1 MRKEFGSAPASPDA
15 DKEKEM
21 YVAALLQEARS
32 SMALI
37 TRSLLASGFG
47 DIQDD
52 ELLVFLALTMT
63 DKKSAGS
70 LLRTLGVSDQAV
82 GSATG
87 MLLSRG
93 YLESGEDADEPEQ
106 PSSALTGHGDKALTV
121 IADELKAQ
129 RWANFPFRQ
138 GDIVICAPP
147 RSGTTWTQMICALLI
162 FQTPTLPAPLPKL
175 SPWMETE
182 DPHATRDNLFA
193 QLATQEHRRFMK
205 SHLSLDQMA
214 IDSRVTYIAVAR
226 HPMDMML
233 SRYQIS
239 HANED
244 EDRQKDKNSQPA
256 LREWLLRCIDDEGF
270 AILMRTLS
278 AAWAGRDEPNVVLL
292 RYEDMVADLEGQM
305 RNLAARLDITVSENT
320 WPGLVRAATF
330 EQMRAVADRIQ
341 PAPNLKDPAKFFW
354 RGKTRSGRA
363 LLTDHDLALYNERAA
378 QLAPADLL
386 AWLNR

>member
-1 MRKEFGSAPASPDA
+1 MLKESSPDA

-21 YVAALLQEARS
+21 YVAALLREARS
-32 SMALI
+32 STALI
-37 TRSLLASGFG
+37 TLSLSTSGFS

-52 ELLVFLALTMT
+52 ELLVLLALRMT
-63 DKKSAGS
+63 DEKSAGS
-70 LLRTLGVSDQAV
+70 LLRTAGVSDQAT
-82 GSATG
+82 GSATE

-93 YLESGEDADEPEQ
+93 YLAPSATLSEHGE
-106 PSSALTGHGDKALTV
+106 KALTV

-129 RWANFPFRQ
+129 RWANLPFRQ

-162 FQTPTLPAPLPKL
+162 FQTPALPAPLPAL

-182 DPHATRDNLFA
+182 VPRDTRDKLFA
-193 QLATQEHRRFMK
+193 QLAAQEHRRFMK
-205 SHLSLDQMA
+205 SHLPLDQMA
-214 IDSRVTYIAVAR
+214 IDSRVTYISVAR
-226 HPMDMML
+226 HPLDVML

-239 HANED
+239 HANE
-244 EDRQKDKNSQPA
+244 EGKHSRPA

-278 AAWAGRDEPNVVLL
+278 AAWARRDQPNVVLL
-292 RYEDMVADLEGQM
+292 RYEDMAADLEGQM
-305 RNLAARLDITVSENT
+305 RSLATRLDITVSEDT
-320 WPGLVRAATF
+320 WPGLVKAATF
-330 EQMRAVADRIQ
+330 EQMRAAAYRIQ

-354 RGKTRSGRA
+354 QGKPRSGRA
-363 LLTDHDLALYNERAA
+363 LLTDDDLARYDERAA
-378 QLAPADLL
+378 KLAPADLL